1 MLAFEPRQSS
11 KLYEDYFPVVWSKP
25 IEGWKY
31 TASLTTEQE
40 VFTFRKQ
47 GHPKKTVRYTP
58 RVAFAYAQADH
69 NSLVECAGW
78 VEIRDDINNGT
89 SPMGRNNASGPGTM
103 RAYCKNGSKRRADL
117 SIGLL
122 KGDSNYQHYEPIC
135 LWPGVESDI
144 IAHFKPIVSA
154 YVTRDYKVNEMIH
167 RKVEADAIWTQ
178 NLDQIDDIT
187 GWNLTED
194 PITGKFSIER
204 TSTW

>member
-1 MLAFEPRQSS
+1 MLLDKQLHFYARGVQNDTTVMLAFEPRQSS
-11 KLYEDYFPVVWSKP
+11 KLYEDYFPVVWK
-25 IEGWKY
+25 
-31 TASLTTEQE
+31 

-122 KGDSNYQHYEPIC
+122 KGDR
-135 LWPGVESDI
+135 I
-144 IAHFKPIVSA
+144 INIMSQYVYGLVSISA